1 MNGFD
6 PNYEEKRSYPR
17 FRMRVPNALRVIA
30 PNGDCV
36 ADLLDVSMSGIG
48 IEYFDM
54 FNSLF
59 LNPGDIVDIE
69 FLVAPNEL
77 NSPEVSELL
86 KMKMMEQNP
95 VLTDFDFEAG
105 IKELGNL
112 RFTARVAWTYLNRL
126 GFEFI
131 PR

>member
-1 MNGFD
+1 
-6 PNYEEKRSYPR
+6 
-17 FRMRVPNALRVIA
+17 MRVPNALRVIS
-30 PNGDCV
+30 PEGECV

-54 FNSLF
+54 LNSLF

-69 FLVAPNEL
+69 FLVSPNEL
-77 NSPEVSELL
+77 NSHEVSELL
-86 KMKMMEQNP
+86 KMKMLEQNP

-105 IKELGNL
+105 MEELGNL
-112 RFTARVAWTYLNRL
+112 RFTARVVWTYLNRL